1 MRNGVT
7 ATGRGQNS
15 ADGVDLHH
23 LGRNHHYM
31 STGQDEGADDTGTGA
46 RTRSGTTNEATSGNG
61 VGEQIRGWFVGRLPG
76 EWFTGPAEVVVDRE
90 EITVVGTLPE
100 PETSAEGAAH
110 ATEAERAASAEG
122 RIRRFRED
130 TRSRRI
136 EIAREAEHRFR
147 RKVAWGA
154 RCAERSEMFT
164 TLSVPVMTRLRQPER
179 RVLDTLVDAGVARS
193 RSDALAWCVR
203 LTGEHADS
211 WLTEL
216 RDALRRVEEVRSQ
229 GPAF

>member
-1 MRNGVT
+1 
-7 ATGRGQNS
+7 
-15 ADGVDLHH
+15 
-23 LGRNHHYM
+23 M
-31 STGQDEGADDTGTGA
+31 STGPEEGANETGTGA
-46 RTRSGTTNEATSGNG
+46 ETRDGATSEGTSGNG
-61 VGEQIRGWFVGRLPG
+61 IGEQIRGWFAGRLPG
-76 EWFTGPAEVVVDRE
+76 EWFTDPAEVVVDRE
-90 EITVVGTLPE
+90 EITIVGTLPE
-100 PETSAEGAAH
+100 PEPSAEGTAK
-110 ATEAERAASAEG
+110 ATEAQKAAAAEG
-122 RIRRFRED
+122 RIKRFRED

-154 RCAERSEMFT
+154 RCAGHSEMFT
-164 TLSVPVMTRLRQPER
+164 TLSVPVMTRLRQSER

-211 WLTEL
+211 WLSEL

>member
-1 MRNGVT
+1 MT
-7 ATGRGQNS
+7 
-15 ADGVDLHH
+15 
-23 LGRNHHYM
+23 
-31 STGQDEGADDTGTGA
+31 TGQEEGGNETGTGA
-46 RTRSGTTNEATSGNG
+46 EARSGATSEGTSG
-61 VGEQIRGWFVGRLPG
+61 SGIGEEVRGWFAGRLPG
-76 EWFTGPAEVVVDRE
+76 EWFTDPAEVVVDRE
-90 EITVVGTLPE
+90 EITIVGTLPE
-100 PETSAEGAAH
+100 PDTSAEGTAQ
-110 ATEAERAASAEG
+110 ATEAQKAAAAEG

-154 RCAERSEMFT
+154 RCAGHSEMFT
-164 TLSVPVMTRLRQPER
+164 TLSVPVMTRLRQSER

-216 RDALRRVEEVRSQ
+216 RDALRRVERVRSQ